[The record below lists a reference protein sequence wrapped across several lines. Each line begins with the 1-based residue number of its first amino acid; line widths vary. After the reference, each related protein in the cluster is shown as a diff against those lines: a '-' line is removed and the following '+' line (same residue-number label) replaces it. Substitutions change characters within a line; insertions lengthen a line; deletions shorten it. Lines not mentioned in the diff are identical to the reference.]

1 MKLISFL
8 MLAALLGV
16 AISGCSSGTKDKQGG
31 SDKLYD
37 IKGKVMTVDSK
48 KPAVTLDHED
58 IPGLMKA
65 MQMEF
70 AVADARLL
78 EGVKVGDHVQGRLKK
93 ADSGYVI
100 TRLEKRTVP

>member
-58 IPGLMKA
+58 IPGLMKG
-65 MQMEF
+65 MEMEF
-70 AVADARLL
+70 RVESAKLV
-78 EGVKVGDHVQGRLKK
+78 EGLKAGDQVQGKLKK
-93 ADSGYVI
+93 TDSGYLI
-100 TRLEKRTVP
+100 TQLEKR